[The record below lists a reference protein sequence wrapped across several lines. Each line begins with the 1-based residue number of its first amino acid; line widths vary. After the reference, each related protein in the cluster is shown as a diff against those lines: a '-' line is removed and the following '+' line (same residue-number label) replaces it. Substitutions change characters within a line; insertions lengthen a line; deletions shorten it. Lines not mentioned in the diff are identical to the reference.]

1 MPEELSVHGGARHV
15 ADFCSYGGGSV
26 SALLSRYLKDFGE
39 PAVIAPAAEAD
50 DFPHDFGDFAGI
62 PAEPAVDIEAERR
75 SAHADGHAEATAEL
89 AEKYELEA
97 QTVALVHQR
106 EIEELRSRYEAE
118 TAELIASR
126 LETIAGEIAAL
137 VSATVATT
145 LAPVMT
151 DVMSKKAAANLAV
164 ILREAMLEGDLGTV
178 TVRGPAPL
186 FEVLKN
192 TLGEKAGLLRH
203 HETSDVDLTA
213 EFGDAVLVTRLSAWA
228 TSLKKVLE

>member
-1 MPEELSVHGGARHV
+1 M
-15 ADFCSYGGGSV
+15 

-39 PAVIAPAAEAD
+39 PAVIAPVAEAD
-50 DFPHDFGDFAGI
+50 DFPNDLGGFADI
-62 PAEPAVDIEAERR
+62 SIEPAIDIEAERR
-75 SAHADGHAEATAEL
+75 SAHGDGYAEASAALT
-89 AEKYELEA
+89 EKYDLEA

-106 EIEELRSRYEAE
+106 EVEELRNRYEAE
-118 TAELIASR
+118 TAALIASR
-126 LETIAGEIAAL
+126 LDAMAAEIAAL
-137 VSATVATT
+137 VSATVAKT

-151 DVMSKKAAANLAV
+151 DALSKKAAANLAA
-164 ILREAMLEGDLGTV
+164 ILRKAMLEGDLGTV
-178 TVRGPAPL
+178 TVSGPAQL

-192 TLGEKAGLLRH
+192 TLGEKAELLRH